1 MVHVALVSYF
11 LYNLR
16 IMRTCLLINL
26 TLNSC
31 NVKYNLYILITYILY
46 IMGKT
51 VLKVMVN
58 NLINIKKGNNY
69 LSLQIIELVNDCCLV
84 DN

>member
-1 MVHVALVSYF
+1 
-11 LYNLR
+11 
-16 IMRTCLLINL
+16 
-26 TLNSC
+26 
-31 NVKYNLYILITYILY
+31 
-46 IMGKT
+46 MGKT